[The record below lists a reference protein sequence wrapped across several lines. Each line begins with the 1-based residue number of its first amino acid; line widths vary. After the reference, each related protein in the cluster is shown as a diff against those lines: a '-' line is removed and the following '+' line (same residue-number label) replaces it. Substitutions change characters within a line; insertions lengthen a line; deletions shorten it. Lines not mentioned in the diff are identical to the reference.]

1 MSIWVKMKIS
11 EFTNQKGQSL
21 VLLAILMIG
30 ILALLALVLD
40 GGNLFAKRRLMQNA
54 ADAGAL
60 AGARTLCVTKDDTQ
74 AAFIANQYS
83 LANNSD
89 ASTQIGIQDQTVTV
103 TATLTFDTFFA
114 HLVGHPELTAQ
125 ASASAGCYPPT
136 SGEKV
141 LPIAWICHPP
151 VPGGGSTSED
161 CQEQAISMNQLD
173 YYVNTPPPPGT
184 VYPELYIVMN
194 SLAQPD
200 DLSAICQSGG
210 GWLDCDLDDDGDD
223 DLIANGDR
231 SWLDLNGGGGGSSEL
246 VDWVH
251 NGFPGDIYEHTWL
264 GGQSGVENNVFQAA
278 GDIAGQIAAIPVYD
292 LICDDYPDPRCA
304 SSVHPSDTLSSS
316 AGGNYYYH
324 IIGFAGFYISCVN
337 APGVPGPECPGHKV
351 ARDLGVIANNVKTIE
366 GYFVT
371 GILPNLSGGGNGSGF
386 DLGVYTLKLIK

>member
-1 MSIWVKMKIS
+1 VLHKQ
-11 EFTNQKGQSL
+11 FTKQDGQSL

-30 ILALLALVLD
+30 MLAMLALVLD
-40 GGNLFAKRRLMQNA
+40 GGNLLAKRRITQNA

-60 AGARTLCVTKDDTQ
+60 AGARTLCITKDSAQ
-74 AAFIANQYS
+74 AAFMANQYAAS
-83 LANNSD
+83 NNGDINS
-89 ASTQIGIQDQTVTV
+89 QVGILDRTVTV

-136 SGEKV
+136 SGNKV
-141 LPIAWICHPP
+141 LPIAWVCHPP
-151 VPGGGSTSED
+151 IPGAGSTSDD
-161 CQEQAISMNQLD
+161 CQEQTITLTQLD
-173 YYVNTPPPPGT
+173 FYINNPPPPGE

-200 DLSAICQSGG
+200 DLSAICVSGG

-246 VDWVH
+246 VDWVR
-251 NGFPGDIYEHTWL
+251 NGFPGNIYEHTWL
-264 GGQSGVENNVFQAA
+264 GGQSGVENNVFQAV
-278 GDIAGQIAAIPVYD
+278 GDIVGEIAAIPVYD

-304 SSVHPSDTLSSS
+304 SDVHPGDTLVTS
-316 AGGNYYYH
+316 AGGNYFYH
-324 IIGFAGFYISCVN
+324 IIGFAGFYVSCVN
-337 APGVPGPECPGHKV
+337 APGVPGAECPGHKV
-351 ARDLGVIANNVKTIE
+351 ARDLGVIANNTKTIE

-371 GILPNLSGGGNGSGF
+371 GILPNLSGGDDDSGF